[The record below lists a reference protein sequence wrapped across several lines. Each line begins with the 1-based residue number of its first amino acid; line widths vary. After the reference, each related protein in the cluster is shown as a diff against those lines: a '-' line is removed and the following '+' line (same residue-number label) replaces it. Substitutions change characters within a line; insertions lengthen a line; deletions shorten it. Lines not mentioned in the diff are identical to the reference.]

1 MAIALTILAV
11 LLTLILVLLVLPIR
25 IYLDYKKDETKNE
38 ASLILGYAFLK
49 FDILN
54 REKKPKA
61 EKEKKEPEEAE
72 EPEEKQSD
80 SFEEKRDKVSRY
92 IKIFEETKDDVAKVL
107 DYTAS
112 RAVVIEK
119 IYTDIEFGFSDAMHT
134 GIFTGVLNGFVY
146 GVLGFIHHHSNLRD
160 MKVNIQPNF
169 ESPCFKVD
177 AGCIVRLKNVHI
189 IIVAINLL
197 KILRKIRK
205 IERSK

>member
-1 MAIALTILAV
+1 MTVALTILAV
-11 LLTLILVLLVLPIR
+11 LLALIIVLLILPIR
-25 IYLDYKKDETKNE
+25 ILLDYKKDENKNE
-38 ASLILGYAFLK
+38 VSLVLRYAFLK
-49 FDILN
+49 FNIFDN
-54 REKKPKA
+54 EKKKKPKEEKTEEPKEKKP
-61 EKEKKEPEEAE
+61 
-72 EPEEKQSD
+72 D
-80 SFEEKRDKVSRY
+80 SFEEKRDKISRY
-92 IKIFEETKDDVAKVL
+92 ITIFEETKDDVAKVL

-119 IYTDIEFGFSDAMHT
+119 IYTDIEFGFEDAMHT

-169 ESPCFKVD
+169 DSPCFSVE